1 MIEKRTTKQILV
13 DSVLD
18 LLSKKPIQ
26 KISVQEI
33 AAHCHVSTRSFYN
46 YFLDKQDIVNWIY
59 LDKEKELF
67 RNFNKGT
74 SLHDSFLKLFSFVY
88 DNKIGRAHV

>member
-26 KISVQEI
+26 KM
-33 AAHCHVSTRSFYN
+33 
-46 YFLDKQDIVNWIY
+46 KQALLV
-59 LDKEKELF
+59 F
-67 RNFNKGT
+67 P
-74 SLHDSFLKLFSFVY
+74 
-88 DNKIGRAHV
+88 

>member
-26 KISVQEI
+26 KNK
-33 AAHCHVSTRSFYN
+33 RSGNSGTLPRQHPF
-46 YFLDKQDIVNWIY
+46 FL
-59 LDKEKELF
+59 
-67 RNFNKGT
+67 
-74 SLHDSFLKLFSFVY
+74 
-88 DNKIGRAHV
+88 